1 MQIKTLLTSALVALS
16 LGADTVAASKHGR
29 FAQLSR
35 APMEK
40 AKRAVQATVEHVARS
55 TKKFR
60 FLSSKSKREHH
71 S

>member
-1 MQIKTLLTSALVALS
+1 MQIKPLLTSALVALS
-16 LGADTVAASKHGR
+16 LGVDTVAASKHGR

-40 AKRAVQATVEHVARS
+40 AKRAVQATMDHVARS

-60 FLSSKSKREHH
+60 FLSSKSKREYC